1 MAEADSEKKVTVRGG
16 GNPRFEFPGSVEVI
30 LPSPSN
36 MAHRNNDIFGTAT
49 EAPRRAASSHRP
61 ADSDIFSARE
71 NSQPGR
77 SNVKTVFPGMSG
89 ETAKQTP
96 RGDHGRS
103 IHDASLDLGGGYGN
117 AAHNHARP
125 STAVKHSIHEDDK
138 AAGTRGPS
146 VIVKQTDSHNI
157 FGSSNT
163 ALRDVNQPVG
173 VPDCAGMTGKERR
186 DTIAAWR
193 NGKPAN

>member
-1 MAEADSEKKVTVRGG
+1 
-16 GNPRFEFPGSVEVI
+16 
-30 LPSPSN
+30 
-36 MAHRNNDIFGTAT
+36 MAHRNNDIFGAAI
-49 EAPRRAASSHRP
+49 EAPRRAASSYRP

-71 NSQPGR
+71 NSQPVGP
-77 SNVKTVFPGMSG
+77 SVKTVFPGMSG
-89 ETAKQTP
+89 EATKQTP

-117 AAHNHARP
+117 EAHNHMRP
-125 STAVKHSIHEDDK
+125 STARKHSIQGDDK

-157 FGSSNT
+157 FGEFNH
-163 ALRDVNQPVG
+163 ALRDVNKPVG